1 MYAMICTR
9 PDVSYAL
16 SMSSRYQS
24 NPGENHWIVVKN
36 ILKYL
41 KGSKNSLLV
50 YGGEEKQVVMVTTM
64 LVVRLTLMDLCLSLI
79 LYFVYMGL
87 L

>member
-1 MYAMICTR
+1 MICTR
-9 PDVSYAL
+9 PDDSYAL

-24 NPGENHWIVVKN
+24 NPGESHWIVVKN

-41 KGSKNSLLV
+41 KGTKNSFLV